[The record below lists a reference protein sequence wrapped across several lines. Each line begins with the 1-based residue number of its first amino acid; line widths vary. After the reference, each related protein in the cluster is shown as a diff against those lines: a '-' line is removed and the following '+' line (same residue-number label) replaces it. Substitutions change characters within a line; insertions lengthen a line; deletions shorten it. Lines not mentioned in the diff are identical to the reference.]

1 MPEIISKYPDI
12 VLQVLSRAGIDCG
25 TGAAQKILTSCPAE
39 KFCSLPSGEICV
51 YGLNE
56 IPQMTQVSNAEIAQ
70 IVSIAPKETSI
81 LTTEVVILI
90 ILALVLGIILGIL
103 LNQKIKKKNF

>member
-12 VLQVLSRAGIDCG
+12 VLQVLSKAGVDCG
-25 TGAAQKILTSCPAE
+25 TGAAQRILTNCPAE

-56 IPQMTQVSNAEIAQ
+56 IPQMTQISNAEIAQ
-70 IVSIAPKETSI
+70 LVSAAPKATIFTAEVSLLILLTSI
-81 LTTEVVILI
+81 
-90 ILALVLGIILGIL
+90 LGIILGFLISR
-103 LNQKIKKKNF
+103 KIKRKNLQ